1 METAKRPI
9 AMGTCHALQTRGL
22 VPKKEWRAGWRVEPR
37 WAAQVPRVLPEDERW
52 GERAR
57 RAPHHRDRKSSD
69 FFHFLRALP
78 TCPLCAVPW
87 VATGHRCLL
96 SQVERKNVRF
106 WRDLTCQS
114 SAWGSERDSLGSS
127 VHRGPCSTPPVSQI
141 NSQQVEG
148 AHLAASG
155 AGQ

>member
-1 METAKRPI
+1 MVWVLVAMETAKRPI

-69 FFHFLRALP
+69 FFHFLRAHFL
-78 TCPLCAVPW
+78 
-87 VATGHRCLL
+87 
-96 SQVERKNVRF
+96 
-106 WRDLTCQS
+106 
-114 SAWGSERDSLGSS
+114 SS
-127 VHRGPCSTPPVSQI
+127 VRCPVGSHRAQVFALPSGEEEREVLDRPDMPVI
-141 NSQQVEG
+141 CLG
-148 AHLAASG
+148 L
-155 AGQ
+155 